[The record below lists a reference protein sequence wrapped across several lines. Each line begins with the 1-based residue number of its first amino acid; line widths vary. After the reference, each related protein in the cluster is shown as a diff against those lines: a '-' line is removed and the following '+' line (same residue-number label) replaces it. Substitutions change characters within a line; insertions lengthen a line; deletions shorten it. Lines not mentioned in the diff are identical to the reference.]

1 MLCELTG
8 KQIEDI
14 PLNDPKVFDMIND
27 ITTLGIAEEQFP
39 YKVGSWALPE
49 LGTNFTI
56 QMLEELKPKNMSEM
70 IYFAGLSHGTAVW
83 NGNGQD
89 LFRAGKNISEI
100 ISTRDRL
107 YDFLC
112 ECGMSKGEAFK
123 TTDLM
128 NISCQV

>member
-70 IYFAGLSHGTAVW
+70 IYFAGLSHRRTVPSYS
-83 NGNGQD
+83 
-89 LFRAGKNISEI
+89 NI
-100 ISTRDRL
+100 
-107 YDFLC
+107 
-112 ECGMSKGEAFK
+112 
-123 TTDLM
+123 
-128 NISCQV
+128 